1 MYSTHLFI
9 NSTQVLDKE
18 CKHTKTDFMTATAIL
33 LKVVLIHHNLTL
45 TPDFMNNI

>member
-18 CKHTKTDFMTATAIL
+18 YKHTKTDFMTATI
-33 LKVVLIHHNLTL
+33 
-45 TPDFMNNI
+45 